1 MADIN
6 NARKIINEID
16 TEMAKLFEKRM
27 DAAKEVAQ
35 YKKERGLPILDES
48 REREIIDRNSQLIKN
63 EEYKSYYVSFLK
75 KNMSLSKKLQ
85 HRLINGTRV
94 AYSGVKGAFAN
105 IAAEKIFPDAD
116 TVPYPDF
123 RSAYEAVEK
132 GECDLAVLPV
142 ENSFNGD
149 VGQVMDLA
157 YFGSL
162 YINGIY
168 DISVVHNLLAKKGTK
183 LSDIKTVI
191 SHPQALGQCQKII
204 EKYGFETV
212 EAVNTAVA
220 AKLVSESPRNDI
232 AAIASS
238 EAAEEFNLKTLV
250 SHINDSNMNTTRFA
264 VFSSARKKP
273 DPIDKRFV
281 LLFTVSNEAGAL
293 ANAVSA
299 IGNGGFNLKALKS
312 RPTKELIW
320 DYYFYAEGEGN
331 INSENGKQMI
341 KELEKCCSTVK
352 VVGSFEKDIVL

>member
-16 TEMAKLFEKRM
+16 TEMASLFEKRM
-27 DAAKEVAQ
+27 DAAREVAQ
-35 YKKERGLPILDES
+35 YKKEHGLPILDES
-48 REREIIDRNSQLIKN
+48 REREIIERNSSLIKN

-85 HRLINGTRV
+85 HRLLNGTRV
-94 AYSGVKGAFAN
+94 AFSGVKGAFAN
-105 IAAEKIFPDAD
+105 IAASKIFPDAD
-116 TVPYPDF
+116 AVPYPDF
-123 RSAYEAVEK
+123 RAAYEAVEK
-132 GECDLAVLPV
+132 GECDLVVLPV

-157 YFGSL
+157 FFGSL
-162 YINGIY
+162 YISGIY
-168 DISVVHNLLAKKGTK
+168 DISVVHNLLAPKGVK
-183 LSDIKTVI
+183 ISDIKTVI
-191 SHPQALGQCQKII
+191 SHPQALGQCQGFI
-204 EKYGFETV
+204 EKHGFETI

-220 AKLVSESPRNDI
+220 AKLVSESGRRDL

-238 EAAEEFNLKTLV
+238 EAAEEFNLKTLE
-250 SHINDSNMNTTRFA
+250 SHINDSSLNTTRFA
-264 VFSSARKKP
+264 VFSPARKAP
-273 DPIDKRFV
+273 DEKDKNFV

-299 IGNGGFNLKALKS
+299 IGEGGFNLRALKS

-331 INSENGKQMI
+331 IYSQKGEKML
-341 KELEKCCSTVK
+341 KKLEKCCSTVK
-352 VVGSFEKDIVL
+352 IVGSFEKEFIL

>member
-6 NARKIINEID
+6 NARKKINEID
-16 TEMAKLFEKRM
+16 TKMAQLFEERM
-27 DAAKEVAQ
+27 NASREVAQ
-35 YKKERGLPILDES
+35 YKKEHGLPILDES
-48 REREIIDRNSQLIKN
+48 REREIIEKNCSLIEN

-85 HRLINGTRV
+85 HRLLNGTRV
-94 AYSGVKGAFAN
+94 AFSGVKGAFAN
-105 IAAEKIFPDAD
+105 IAAEKIFPDAQA
-116 TVPYPDF
+116 VPYPDF

-132 GECDLAVLPV
+132 GECDLVVLPI

-157 YFGSL
+157 FFGSL
-162 YINGIY
+162 HISSIY
-168 DISVVHNLLAKKGTK
+168 DISVVHNLLAKKGTR

-191 SHPQALGQCQKII
+191 SHPQALGQCQSFI
-204 EKYGFETV
+204 EKHGFETI

-220 AKLVSESPRNDI
+220 AKLVAESPRTDI
-232 AAIASS
+232 AAIASIQ
-238 EAAEEFNLKTLV
+238 AAEEFNLKTLQ
-250 SHINDSNMNTTRFA
+250 SHINDSNLNTTRFA
-264 VFSSARKKP
+264 VFAPFAKAP
-273 DPIDKRFV
+273 DEKDRRFV

-299 IGNGGFNLKALKS
+299 IGEGGFNLRALKS

-331 INSENGKQMI
+331 INSQNGKDM
-341 KELEKCCSTVK
+341 LEKLKGCCSTVK
-352 VVGSFEKDIVL
+352 VVGSFEKEFVL